1 MYLKKLS
8 LYGFKSFA
16 GRVDLD
22 LAPGIVGV
30 VGPNGVGKSNI
41 SDALRWAMGEQSAR
55 LLRGSKMQDV
65 IFAGSQS
72 RKGLGYAEVS
82 LVFDNSDQFL
92 SIGFDEVT
100 VTRKV
105 YRSGEAEYLL
115 NGVPCRLRDVADLFS
130 GTGLGRE
137 AYSVVEQ
144 GKIDA
149 ILSARPEDR
158 RSLFDEASGITKY
171 RARKSQ
177 AQRRLLEVRAD
188 QLRVSDVAAELGR
201 QLPMLEVQAE
211 KALHWQELTDRLTRL
226 DVDLLSYELSRI
238 SERLDGLGTEIQSLQ
253 DQEHALRAKSAECE
267 AALEQAKVR
276 MAQAESEVEALHAKA
291 SEARAA
297 AERDNGRLNLAR
309 QRHQTLAER
318 GAQLTAMVASMHE
331 RQSKLSDDC
340 EIASRN
346 ARQARA
352 EYAERGSAARQ
363 TEERIAALTA
373 ARIAAEAEVEECK
386 SALFDVLARASDMR
400 SRVRAGEDSM
410 KYNRSRTARIRA
422 QLDEKN
428 RERVRV
434 QDEAER
440 IMCEGRALID
450 RSVQADSRVSQ
461 ARAALEAARA
471 EQELAAE
478 RATRARADES
488 SAHAAYASLSALQRD
503 YEGYGRAVRA
513 LLTSDDWRRAGL
525 LGAVGELIRA
535 PREYERAIE
544 AALGPAVQNI
554 IASTAG
560 VAEKAIS
567 FLKES
572 RAGRATFLPLD
583 ILSSSPVPSSQIP
596 TAARGVIGLASELAE
611 SAPEHRKAREYLLGR
626 VLVVQDLSCGVA
638 LVRSG
643 VRLRI
648 VTLDGDQISA
658 GGAMTGGEA
667 ADRQGGLLARARR
680 LEELQE
686 QLERAKKESANAE
699 SDRLRA
705 HADVS
710 KCQADLESAE
720 RELADLTLAVRSQ
733 DEKLR
738 VARESLPRLA
748 DELATME
755 LELKSVIAE
764 DERALA
770 EVGKYSHQLEAAES
784 DRVRLEAEL
793 ESKSG
798 ILTRH
803 WAEEAR
809 ASADHSTLNADTAA
823 LRERVNALE
832 SARSRAQAELESCGA
847 ELETVNGQERAAKEE
862 AALALEEVELLREA
876 ALSSA
881 VSFEE
886 EQKRLDAA
894 RARRADELALVNEAE
909 RASRSARRGQSAADS
924 RLSDARV
931 LEARLDAE
939 RGSITE
945 RLSASYSIDVQ
956 EALARDVSDLS
967 PEDARLEIKS
977 LRQEIEDLGPVNHTA
992 IAESKELAQRYHFL
1006 EDQLA
1011 DMESAQESLSE
1022 VVREC
1027 DRVCIKQFTETFDAI
1042 REEFSEIFQDV
1053 FGGGSADLA
1062 LDDPN
1067 APLECGVEIVC
1078 QPPGKRLTNLSLLSG
1093 GEKALAAIALLF
1105 AIMRVKPSPVCV
1117 LDEIDS
1123 ALDEANVARFVE
1135 LLEGISR
1142 NVQVIIVTHRKRTME
1157 CADTLFGVTMEESGV
1172 SKVFSI
1178 RASDYKL

>member
-1 MYLKKLS
+1 MHLKKLS

-22 LAPGIVGV
+22 ITPGIVGI

-115 NGVPCRLRDVADLFS
+115 NGVPCRLRDVVDLFS

-149 ILSARPEDR
+149 ILSARPDDR

-201 QLPMLEVQAE
+201 QLPQLEAQAE
-211 KALHWQELTDRLTRL
+211 KALSWQELTEQLTQL
-226 DVDLLSYELSRI
+226 DMDLLSYELSRV
-238 SERLDGLGTEIQSLQ
+238 SQRLDGLRAEIQSLQ
-253 DQEHALRAKSAECE
+253 DQEHALAARAAECE
-267 AALEQAKVR
+267 AALEEARVR
-276 MAQAESEVEALHAKA
+276 MAQAESEVEALHARA

-297 AERDNGRLNLAR
+297 AERDNGRLNLAA
-309 QRHQTLAER
+309 QRHEAIAER
-318 GAQLTAMVASMHE
+318 AGQLETMVAATRE
-331 RQSKLSDDC
+331 RQSQLSDDY
-340 EIASRN
+340 EIACLS
-346 ARQARA
+346 AQQARA
-352 EYAERGSAARQ
+352 ECAERGSAARQ
-363 TEERIAALTA
+363 TEERISALTA
-373 ARIAAEAEVEECK
+373 ARVAAEAEMEECK
-386 SALFDVLARASDMR
+386 SALFDVLAHASDLR
-400 SRVRAGEDSM
+400 SRVRAGEDSL

-428 RERVRV
+428 RERARL
-434 QDEAER
+434 QDEVER
-440 IMCEGRALID
+440 IMREGRALVD
-450 RSVQADSRVSQ
+450 QSVEADSRVSR

-478 RATRARADES
+478 RAARARADES
-488 SAHAAYASLSALQRD
+488 SAQAAYASLSALQRD

-513 LLTSDDWRRAGL
+513 LLTSDEWRRGGL
-525 LGAVGELIRA
+525 LGAVGELVRA

-544 AALGPAVQNI
+544 AALGAAVQNI
-554 IASTAG
+554 VASTSS

-567 FLKES
+567 FLKTS

-583 ILSSSPVPSSQIP
+583 ILRASPIPNPEIPS
-596 TAARGVIGLASELAE
+596 AARGVIGLASELAE
-611 SAPEHRKAREYLLGR
+611 SAPEHRRAVDYLLGR
-626 VLVVQDLSCGVA
+626 VLVVKDLACGVA
-638 LVRSG
+638 LIRSG
-643 VRLRI
+643 VRLRM

-667 ADRQGGLLARARR
+667 ADRQGGLLARVRR
-680 LEELQE
+680 LEELQA
-686 QLERAKKESANAE
+686 QLERARLESAKAE
-699 SDRLRA
+699 SDRERA
-705 HADVS
+705 HAGAAR
-710 KCQADLESAE
+710 CQADLEKTE
-720 RELADLTLAVRSQ
+720 RELADLQLAVRSQ
-733 DEKLR
+733 EERLR
-738 VARESLPRLA
+738 VAREALPRSA
-748 DELATME
+748 DELAILE
-755 LELKSVIAE
+755 LELGSVIAE
-764 DERALA
+764 DDRTSAGVKEHT
-770 EVGKYSHQLEAAES
+770 SQLETVES
-784 DRVRLEAEL
+784 DRACLEAEL

-798 ILTRH
+798 VLARLRS
-803 WAEEAR
+803 EEAQ
-809 ASADHSTLNADTAA
+809 ATAAHSTLNADAAA
-823 LRERVNALE
+823 LRERASALE
-832 SARSRAQAELESCGA
+832 AARSRAQAELESSRA
-847 ELETVNGQERAAKEE
+847 ELERLNGQERAVAEE
-862 AALALEEVELLREA
+862 LALALQGVETLREA
-876 ALSSA
+876 ASSSA
-881 VSFEE
+881 AAFEE
-886 EQKRLDAA
+886 EQRRLEGA
-894 RARRADELALVNEAE
+894 RARRADELALVSEAE

-939 RGSITE
+939 RESITE
-945 RLSASYSIDVQ
+945 RLFASYSMVAE
-956 EALARDVSDLS
+956 EALARDVAALM
-967 PEDARLEIKS
+967 PEDARLEMKR
-977 LRQEIEDLGPVNHTA
+977 LRQEIDGLGPVNHTA
-992 IAESKELAQRYHFL
+992 IQESKELAERYHFL
-1006 EDQLA
+1006 EEQLA
-1011 DMESAQESLSE
+1011 DMESAQESLNE

-1027 DRVCIKQFTETFDAI
+1027 DCVCIKQFTETFEAI
-1042 REEFSEIFQDV
+1042 RQEFSDIFQDV
-1053 FGGGSADLA
+1053 FGGGTADLT
-1062 LDDPN
+1062 LDDPS

-1078 QPPGKRLTNLSLLSG
+1078 QPPGKKLANLSLLSG

-1135 LLEGISR
+1135 LLEGISK
-1142 NVQVIIVTHRKRTME
+1142 NVQVVIVTHRKRTME

-1178 RASDYKL
+1178 RAADYRL

>member
-1 MYLKKLS
+1 LHLKKLS

-22 LAPGIVGV
+22 VAPGIVGI

-115 NGVPCRLRDVADLFS
+115 NGVPCRLRDVTDLFS

-149 ILSARPEDR
+149 ILSARPDDR

-177 AQRRLLEVRAD
+177 AQRKLLEVRAD

-201 QLPMLEVQAE
+201 QLPLLKAQAE
-211 KALHWQELTDRLTRL
+211 KALCWQELTEQLTQL
-226 DVDLLSYELSRI
+226 DMDLLSYELSQV
-238 SERLDGLGTEIQSLQ
+238 SQRLDELQTEIQSLQ
-253 DQEHALRAKSAECE
+253 DQEHALAARAAECE
-267 AALEQAKVR
+267 ATLEEARVR
-276 MAQAESEVEALHAKA
+276 MTQAESEVEALHAQA

-297 AERDNGRLNLAR
+297 AERDNGRLNLAAQTR
-309 QRHQTLAER
+309 QAIAER
-318 GAQLTAMVASMHE
+318 ASQLQAMVVATRE
-331 RQSKLSDDC
+331 RQSKLSDDY
-340 EIASRN
+340 EIACLS
-346 ARQARA
+346 AQQARA
-352 EYAERGSAARQ
+352 EYADRGSAARQ
-363 TEERIAALTA
+363 TQERIAALTA
-373 ARIAAEAEVEECK
+373 ARVAAEAEVEECK
-386 SALFDVLARASDMR
+386 SALFDVLARASDLR
-400 SRVRAGEDSM
+400 SRVRAGEDSL

-422 QLDEKN
+422 QLDEKG
-428 RERVRV
+428 RERARL
-434 QDEAER
+434 QDEVER
-440 IMCEGRALID
+440 IMSEGRALVD
-450 RSVQADSRVSQ
+450 QSAEADSRVSR

-478 RATRARADES
+478 RAARARADES
-488 SAHAAYASLSALQRD
+488 SAQAAYASLSALQRD

-513 LLTSDDWRRAGL
+513 LLTSDEWRRAGL
-525 LGAVGELIRA
+525 LGAVGELVRA

-554 IASTAG
+554 IASTSS

-567 FLKES
+567 FLKAS

-583 ILSSSPVPSSQIP
+583 ILHPSPIPSSEIP
-596 TAARGVIGLASELAE
+596 AAARGVIGLASELAE
-611 SAPEHRKAREYLLGR
+611 SAPQHRKAVDYLLGR
-626 VLVVQDLSCGVA
+626 VLVVQDLRRGVA
-638 LVRSG
+638 LIRSG
-643 VRLRI
+643 VRLRM

-686 QLERAKKESANAE
+686 QLEQARLESAKAE
-699 SDRLRA
+699 SGRARA
-705 HADVS
+705 HSEVTR
-710 KCQADLESAE
+710 CQADLEEAE
-720 RELADLTLAVRSQ
+720 RELADLQLAVRSQ
-733 DEKLR
+733 NERLR
-738 VARESLPRLA
+738 VAREALPRSA
-748 DELATME
+748 DELASLE
-755 LELKSVIAE
+755 LELGSVIAE
-764 DERALA
+764 DDRTSAELKERT
-770 EVGKYSHQLEAAES
+770 SQLEAVES
-784 DRVRLEAEL
+784 DRACLEAEL

-798 ILTRH
+798 ALARLRS
-803 WAEEAR
+803 EEAQ
-809 ASADHSTLNADTAA
+809 ATADHSTLNADAAA
-823 LRERVNALE
+823 LRERVSALE
-832 SARSRAQAELESCGA
+832 AARSRAQAELESSSA
-847 ELETVNGQERAAKEE
+847 ELERLNEQERAVAEE
-862 AALALEEVELLREA
+862 LALALQDVETFREA
-876 ALSSA
+876 ASSSA
-881 VSFEE
+881 AAFEE
-886 EQKRLDAA
+886 EQRRLEGA
-894 RARRADELALVNEAE
+894 RARRADELACVNEAE
-909 RASRSARRGQSAADS
+909 RASRNVRRGQSSVDG

-939 RGSITE
+939 RESIAR
-945 RLSASYSIDVQ
+945 RLFASYSIGAE
-956 EALARDVSDLS
+956 EALAGDVSALS
-967 PEDARLEIKS
+967 LEEARLEMKR
-977 LRQEIEDLGPVNHTA
+977 LREEIDGLGPVNHTA
-992 IAESKELAQRYHFL
+992 VQESKELAERYHFL
-1006 EDQLA
+1006 EEQLA
-1011 DMESAQESLSE
+1011 DMESAQESLSD

-1027 DRVCIKQFTETFDAI
+1027 DRVCMKQFTETFEAI
-1042 REEFSEIFQDV
+1042 RQEFADIFQDV
-1053 FGGGSADLA
+1053 FGGGAADLA
-1062 LDDPN
+1062 LDDPG

-1078 QPPGKRLTNLSLLSG
+1078 QPPGKKLTNLSLLSG

-1135 LLEGISR
+1135 LLESISR

-1178 RASDYKL
+1178 RAADFKL